1 MPMILLVYKEA
12 YFNTNERDPYISSV
26 CVSLLRDY
34 KDIFSEEIPSGLL
47 PIRGIKHQINH
58 IPRVAIPNQPAY
70 KVISRRQM
78 NFKGKCKS

>member
-1 MPMILLVYKEA
+1 VILIFLV
-12 YFNTNERDPYISSV
+12 FV
-26 CVSLLRDY
+26 FLY
-34 KDIFSEEIPSGLL
+34 KDIFPEDIFPEEIPSRLL

-58 IPRVAIPNQPAY
+58 VPRVAIPNQPAY